1 MAYRDRRFAM
11 IGMQA
16 GRSFMSIQQLVASHR
31 RLRDHGYVRATGSE
45 VLATIS
51 KYITTDFL

>member
-1 MAYRDRRFAM
+1 M